1 MQYVLSYDVE
11 ISAEE
16 TYCINFKFFKI
27 NTIEPLPKSR
37 GFFIIKSQQLRT
49 SVTQQLKKNEHYKK
63 NNDEPYDDA
72 HVLYHKSS
80 LPKAKDII

>member
-1 MQYVLSYDVE
+1 LNLCPK
-11 ISAEE
+11 AEVFL
-16 TYCINFKFFKI
+16 YKI
-27 NTIEPLPKSR
+27 
-37 GFFIIKSQQLRT
+37 SQQLRT
-49 SVTQQLKKNEHYKK
+49 SVTQQLKKNEHNKK